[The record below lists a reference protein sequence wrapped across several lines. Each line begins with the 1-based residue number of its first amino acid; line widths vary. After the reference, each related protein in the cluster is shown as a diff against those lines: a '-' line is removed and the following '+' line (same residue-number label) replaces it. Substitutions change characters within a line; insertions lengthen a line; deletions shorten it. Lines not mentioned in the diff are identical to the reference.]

1 MNKIIYDTDKD
12 PLGVMLLDYFNG
24 NIDAYVEVDSTT
36 LEMSTMRGETMF
48 RTYSDMDEM
57 EHQALRLCAGKILD
71 VGAGSGC
78 HSLYL
83 QNEGK
88 DVHPIDISPGCVEV
102 MKKQNINNVSH
113 QNMFSLDGQRYT
125 TILMLM
131 NGLGLCGSIDGLSM
145 FIQYV
150 RTILAPGGQVIAD
163 STDLSSLYAGIED
176 KSVLGEKYFG
186 ETEFVMKCGR
196 AVSDPFGWLYIDFD
210 TLRRMVTFNDL
221 RCEKIMTASGERYL
235 VRIY

>member
-1 MNKIIYDTDKD
+1 MNNLIYDTEKD

-24 NIDAYVEVDSTT
+24 NINACVEVDSST

-48 RTYSDMDEM
+48 RTYSAMDEM
-57 EHQALRLCAGKILD
+57 ERQALHLSEGKILD

-83 QNEGK
+83 QNQGK
-88 DVHPIDISPGCVEV
+88 DVYPIDISPGCVKV
-102 MKKQNINNVSH
+102 MNKQNIKNVVH
-113 QNMFSLDGQRYT
+113 QNMFALKGQKYT

-131 NGLGLCGSIDGLSM
+131 NGLGLCGSLDGLSM
-145 FIQYV
+145 FLQYV
-150 RTILAPGGQVIAD
+150 QTILATGGQVLAD

-176 KSVLGEKYFG
+176 KSVLGDQYFG
-186 ETEFVMKCGR
+186 ETEFVMTCGK
-196 AVSDPFGWLYIDFD
+196 AISEPFSWLYIDFD
-210 TLRRMVTFNDL
+210 TLRRIVKFNDL
-221 RCEKIMTASGERYL
+221 RCEKIMDTSGERYL